1 MQRRVFASSIS
12 IAALAICVL
21 ATCVNAQVPAG
32 PPGAKP
38 LGVPAQGP
46 GFGQALPRKLDAVGG
61 IVIGGPVATPPLPT
75 DVELNAVAIDAWL
88 EALVSELSSNSF
100 ETRVAASA
108 MLLEKRADQ
117 RQLMSLLARTNIDR
131 EARARLIFALQQRI
145 LKAPR
150 GALGVRM
157 ESMRDDLGVRVTG
170 LIPGMP
176 GEKLLRLHD
185 VVYAIDGAPLAL
197 REDLIR
203 NVQSKE
209 PGRVVTLSVY
219 RQQRDAKGK
228 GLFDANGQPL
238 LDKHDFEIELAS
250 TDTLE
255 VKGGP
260 EQVNL
265 LPSPISLEREALAE
279 AVATRFGETARV
291 LTLPE
296 REVEARKGQAL
307 DAHPV
312 VREALASLELL
323 RKVGG
328 ADAATM
334 KLLLIEATKLRQK
347 AESDGISDA
356 EREHLLALADRVD
369 AIVLEISRLGK

>member
-1 MQRRVFASSIS
+1 M
-12 IAALAICVL
+12 
-21 ATCVNAQVPAG
+21 
-32 PPGAKP
+32 
-38 LGVPAQGP
+38 
-46 GFGQALPRKLDAVGG
+46 
-61 IVIGGPVATPPLPT
+61 
-75 DVELNAVAIDAWL
+75 
-88 EALVSELSSNSF
+88 
-100 ETRVAASA
+100 
-108 MLLEKRADQ
+108 
-117 RQLMSLLARTNIDR
+117 
-131 EARARLIFALQQRI
+131 
-145 LKAPR
+145 
-150 GALGVRM
+150 
-157 ESMRDDLGVRVTG
+157 
-170 LIPGMP
+170 
-176 GEKLLRLHD
+176 
-185 VVYAIDGAPLAL
+185 
-197 REDLIR
+197 
-203 NVQSKE
+203 
-209 PGRVVTLSVY
+209 
-219 RQQRDAKGK
+219 
-228 GLFDANGQPL
+228 
-238 LDKHDFEIELAS
+238 
-250 TDTLE
+250 
-255 VKGGP
+255 
-260 EQVNL
+260 NL